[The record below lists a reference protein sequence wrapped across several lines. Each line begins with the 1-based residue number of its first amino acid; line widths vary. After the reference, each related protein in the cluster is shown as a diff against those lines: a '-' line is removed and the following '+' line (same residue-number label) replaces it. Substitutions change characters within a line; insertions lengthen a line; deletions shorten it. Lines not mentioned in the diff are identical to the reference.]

1 MINSTITSNELEA
14 LKRAETLLQA
24 TYKLLQK
31 QENSSYVLNLL
42 AENVYYYETDCDG
55 ACLMDDIRY
64 WFDEFSVT
72 DLDGGDSNDS
82 N

>member
-1 MINSTITSNELEA
+1 MINSTITSNESEA

-31 QENSSYVLNLL
+31 QENSCYVLNLL
-42 AENVYYYETDCDG
+42 AESVYYDEADCDG

-64 WFDEFSVT
+64 WFDEFSVN
-72 DLDGGDSNDS
+72 DLG
-82 N
+82 

>member
-31 QENSSYVLNLL
+31 QENSSYVLNLM
-42 AENVYYYETDCDG
+42 AETVYYDEADCDG

-64 WFDEFSVT
+64 WFDEFSMT
-72 DLDGGDSNDS
+72 DLEEKDDDSN
-82 N
+82 